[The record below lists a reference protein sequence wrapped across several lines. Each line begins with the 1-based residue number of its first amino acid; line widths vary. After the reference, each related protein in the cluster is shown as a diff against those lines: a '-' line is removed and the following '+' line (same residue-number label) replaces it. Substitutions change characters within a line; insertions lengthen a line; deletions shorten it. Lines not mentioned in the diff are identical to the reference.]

1 MASGRRSGGS
11 PFSVSFVLIFFVYF
25 IFQIRLVFFLVGLP
39 FSGGFIESD
48 AGGISKAIRT
58 FKETNQ
64 ERFSLSIWPEI
75 SSGMR
80 QVIDVCCYECLYL

>member
-25 IFQIRLVFFLVGLP
+25 IFQIRLFFIGRP

>member
-25 IFQIRLVFFLVGLP
+25 IFQIRLFFIGLP